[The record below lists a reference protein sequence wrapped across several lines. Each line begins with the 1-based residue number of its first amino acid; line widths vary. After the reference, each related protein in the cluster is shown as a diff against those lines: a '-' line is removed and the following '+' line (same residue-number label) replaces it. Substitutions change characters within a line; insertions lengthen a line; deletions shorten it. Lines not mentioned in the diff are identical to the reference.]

1 MWNATANENEEEKK
15 HNMQTDCIDETNVEQ
30 DTLKWILVRMQ
41 TPEVSTF

>member
-1 MWNATANENEEEKK
+1 
-15 HNMQTDCIDETNVEQ
+15 MQTDRIDETNVEQ